1 MKLNKL
7 FLMAVM
13 GLGLFACSENELEGN
28 GPEGAQ
34 NEGTTYVGFTIDFG
48 EMGTRATTIGTTPG
62 TDVESKVTTVYALL
76 TNKDQ
81 DAIQNTYLMT
91 PYEYGETGSKKVKYM
106 FATSPG
112 TYDLYVVV
120 NPDQTDLAGTNKPT
134 KISDYLKTGVTLGV
148 ASIAAENNFMMS
160 STEETEVYI
169 QDNVS
174 ETDAK
179 NGTDATTNNFTVN
192 VERVTAKVTM
202 TCANPVLTDKSGGD
216 AGGTLNSASF
226 YLKNRAL
233 KSTRMAVST
242 PLNLDYKTE
251 GNFESPGEED
261 DATEIKLTGST
272 DKTGAN
278 PVYCLENIQANY
290 EKGGNITYVSLSTVF
305 IPSKV
310 VVCDGTDNGGAE
322 ADFKNNS
329 SVATFRVVTKG
340 TLSGA
345 YILDSELTSYKNDN
359 ENKLP
364 AGVEEVSGPYTDGE
378 CWFGP
383 IWVGEND
390 DRTSYAIERNHWYNL
405 NITGITLPG
414 SPDEIVPDPEIP
426 PHQATNVAITL
437 TVEPWTTVDRDID
450 LQ

>member
-7 FLMAVM
+7 FLLSAM
-13 GLGLFACSENELEGN
+13 GMGLFACNNNDLVEGSGLN
-28 GPEGAQ
+28 GTQE
-34 NEGTTYVGFTIDFG
+34 EGTTYVGFTIDFG

-134 KISDYLKTGVTLGV
+134 KISEYLKKGVTLGV
-148 ASIAAENNFMMS
+148 ATITTENKFMMS

-169 QDNVS
+169 QDNVTKK
-174 ETDAK
+174 EAQD
-179 NGTDATTNNFTVN
+179 GTDASTNNFTVN

-242 PLNLDYKTE
+242 PLNLDYETI
-251 GNFESPGEED
+251 GNFESPTT
-261 DATEIKLTGST
+261 ATDITL
-272 DKTGAN
+272 GASSEKASAT

-290 EKGGNITYVSLSTVF
+290 NKGGNITYASLSTVF

-322 ADFKNNS
+322 ADFKGNS

-345 YILDSELTSYKNDN
+345 YILDSELTSYKKGN

-364 AGVEEVSGPYTDGE
+364 AGVEEVSDPYTEGV

-414 SPDEIVPDPEIP
+414 SSVEIVPDPELP
-426 PHQATNVAITL
+426 PHPATNVAITL

>member
-1 MKLNKL
+1 MKLNKYL
-7 FLMAVM
+7 LMAAM
-13 GLGLFACSENELEGN
+13 GLGLIACTENDLVEGGDSN
-28 GPEGAQ
+28 GAQ
-34 NEGTTYVGFTIDFG
+34 NEGSTYVGFTIDFG
-48 EMGTRATTIGTTPG
+48 EMGTRAATIGTTPG
-62 TDVESKVTTVYALL
+62 TDAESKVTTVYALL

-120 NPDQTDLAGTNKPT
+120 NPDQADLTTTNKPT
-134 KISDYLKTGVTLGV
+134 KISDYLQKGVTLGV

-160 STEETEVYI
+160 STEKAEVYI

-174 ETDAK
+174 EKDAQD
-179 NGTDATTNNFTVN
+179 GDDASSNNFTVN

-202 TCANPVLTDKSGGD
+202 TCADPKLTDKSGGE
-216 AGGTLNSASF
+216 AGGTLESASF
-226 YLKNRAL
+226 NLKNRAL

-242 PLNLDYKTE
+242 PLSLDYSTI
-251 GNFESPGEED
+251 GNFESPGDLYSITMSE
-261 DATEIKLTGST
+261 S
-272 DKTGAN
+272 DKSKVAS
-278 PVYCLENIQANY
+278 VYCLENIQDTY
-290 EKGGNITYVSLSTVF
+290 DKQGKITYVSLSTVF

-310 VVCDGTDNGGAE
+310 VICDDTDNGGAE
-322 ADFKNNS
+322 GDFTTNS
-329 SVATFRVVTKG
+329 DVATFRVVTKG

-345 YILDSELTSYKNDN
+345 YILDEELTSYKNDN

-364 AGVEEVSGPYTDGE
+364 AGVEEVSDPYTDGV

-414 SPDEIVPDPEIP
+414 SPVEIVPDPEIP

>member
-1 MKLNKL
+1 MKLNRL
-7 FLMAVM
+7 FLLAAM
-13 GLGLFACSENELEGN
+13 GLGLFACNDNDLVEGSAPN
-28 GPEGAQ
+28 GTQE
-34 NEGTTYVGFTIDFG
+34 EGTTYVGFTIDFG
-48 EMGTRATTIGTTPG
+48 EMGTRAATIGTTPG
-62 TDVESKVTTVYALL
+62 TDAESEVTTVYALL
-76 TNKDQ
+76 TDKDG
-81 DAIQNTYLMT
+81 DDIKNTYLMT
-91 PYEYGETGSKKVKYM
+91 PYEYGETGSEKVKYM

-120 NPDQTDLAGTNKPT
+120 NPDQADLTTTNKPT
-134 KISDYLKTGVTLGV
+134 KISEYLKKGVTLGV
-148 ASIAAENNFMMS
+148 ATITTENKFMMS

-242 PLNLDYKTE
+242 PLSLDCETI
-251 GNFESPGEED
+251 GNFESPTT
-261 DATEIKLTGST
+261 ATEIKLTEST
-272 DKTGAN
+272 EKAN
-278 PVYCLENIQANY
+278 ATPVYCLENIQANY
-290 EKGGNITYVSLSTVF
+290 NKGGNITYVSLSTVF

-310 VVCDGTDNGGAE
+310 VVCDDTDNGGAE
-322 ADFKNNS
+322 ADFKDNS

-345 YILDSELTSYKNDN
+345 YILDSELTLYKNDN

-364 AGVEEVSGPYTDGE
+364 AGVEEVSDPYTNGV

-414 SPDEIVPDPEIP
+414 SPVEIVPDPEIP

>member
-1 MKLNKL
+1 MKLNKYL
-7 FLMAVM
+7 LMAAM
-13 GLGLFACSENELEGN
+13 GLGLVACTENDLVEGGDSN
-28 GPEGAQ
+28 GAQ

-48 EMGTRATTIGTTPG
+48 EMGTRAAAIGTTPG
-62 TDVESKVTTVYALL
+62 TDAESEVTTVYALL
-76 TNKDQ
+76 TDKDG
-81 DAIQNTYLMT
+81 DDIKNTYLMT
-91 PYEYGETGSKKVKYM
+91 SYEYGDTDSKKVKYM

-120 NPDQTDLAGTNKPT
+120 NPDQADLTTTNKPT
-134 KISDYLKTGVTLGV
+134 KISEYLKKGVTLGV
-148 ASIAAENNFMMS
+148 ATITTEDKFMMS

-242 PLNLDYKTE
+242 PLSLDYKTE
-251 GNFESPGEED
+251 GNFESPTT
-261 DATEIKLTGST
+261 ATDITL
-272 DKTGAN
+272 GASSEKASAT
-278 PVYCLENIQANY
+278 PVYCLENIQETY
-290 EKGGNITYVSLSTVF
+290 DKQGKITYVSLNTVF

-310 VVCDGTDNGGAE
+310 VKCDDVDNGGKDD
-322 ADFKNNS
+322 DFESNS
-329 SVATFRVVTKG
+329 NVATFRVVTKG

-364 AGVEEVSGPYTDGE
+364 AGVEEVSDPYANGV

-414 SPDEIVPDPEIP
+414 SPNEIVPDPEIP

-437 TVEPWTTVDRDID
+437 TVEPWTTVDRNID

>member
-1 MKLNKL
+1 MKLNKYL
-7 FLMAVM
+7 LMAAM
-13 GLGLFACSENELEGN
+13 GLGLVACTENDLVEGGDSN
-28 GPEGAQ
+28 GAQ

-48 EMGTRATTIGTTPG
+48 EMGTRAATIGTTPG
-62 TDVESKVTTVYALL
+62 TDAESKVTTVYALL
-76 TNKDQ
+76 TDKDG
-81 DAIQNTYLMT
+81 DDIKNTYLMT

-120 NPDQTDLAGTNKPT
+120 NPDQDNLTTTNKPT
-134 KISDYLKTGVTLGV
+134 KISKYLKEGFTLGV
-148 ASIAAENNFMMS
+148 AKITTENKFMMS
-160 STEETEVYI
+160 STEKAEVYI

-242 PLNLDYKTE
+242 PLSLDNTVE
-251 GNFESPGEED
+251 NFESPNDEITITLNESD
-261 DATEIKLTGST
+261 KANAT
-272 DKTGAN
+272 

-290 EKGGNITYVSLSTVF
+290 DKGGNITYASLSTVF

-310 VVCDGTDNGGAE
+310 VVCDNTDNGGAE
-322 ADFKNNS
+322 GVFTTNS
-329 SVATFRVVTKG
+329 DVATFRVVTKG

-345 YILDSELTSYKNDN
+345 YILDEELTSYKNDN

-364 AGVEEVSGPYTDGE
+364 AGVEEVSDPYTDGV

-414 SPDEIVPDPEIP
+414 SPSEIIPDPEIP

-437 TVEPWTTVDRDID
+437 TVDPWTTVDRNIE

>member
-1 MKLNKL
+1 MKLNKYL
-7 FLMAVM
+7 LMAAM
-13 GLGLFACSENELEGN
+13 GLGLVACTENDLVEGSDSN
-28 GPEGAQ
+28 GAQ

-48 EMGTRATTIGTTPG
+48 EMGTRATTTSTTAGTAE
-62 TDVESKVTTVYALL
+62 ESKVSTVYAILA
-76 TNKDQ
+76 NGDDVISAVKMN
-81 DAIQNTYLMT
+81 AYPENE
-91 PYEYGETGSKKVKYM
+91 PKKYM

-120 NPDQTDLAGTNKPT
+120 NPDETSINPT
-134 KISDYLKTGVTLGV
+134 SIETYLQTGVALSVT
-148 ASIAAENNFMMS
+148 SIAASDNFMMS
-160 STEETEVYI
+160 STEKAEVYI
-169 QDNVS
+169 QDNVT
-174 ETDAK
+174 EKEAQD
-179 NGTDATTNNFTVN
+179 GTDASTNNFTVN

-202 TCANPVLTDKSGGD
+202 TCADPKLTDKSGGD

-233 KSTRMAVST
+233 ISTRMAVST
-242 PLNLDYKTE
+242 PLILDIDRD
-251 GNFESPGEED
+251 FESPTT
-261 DATEIKLTGST
+261 ATEIKLTKST
-272 DKTGAN
+272 EKADAT
-278 PVYCLENIQANY
+278 PVYCLENIQETY
-290 EKGGNITYVSLSTVF
+290 DKQGKITYASLSTVF

-310 VVCDGTDNGGAE
+310 VKCDDVDNGGAE
-322 ADFKNNS
+322 GDFTTNS
-329 SVATFRVVTKG
+329 DVATFRVVTKG

-345 YILDSELTSYKNDN
+345 YILDEELTSYKNYN

-364 AGVEEVSGPYTDGE
+364 AGVEEVSDPYTDGV

-414 SPDEIVPDPEIP
+414 SPVEIVPDPEIP
-426 PHQATNVAITL
+426 PHPATNVAITL

>member
-1 MKLNKL
+1 MKLNRL
-7 FLMAVM
+7 FLLAAM
-13 GLGLFACSENELEGN
+13 GLGLFACNDNDLVEGSAPN
-28 GPEGAQ
+28 GTQE
-34 NEGTTYVGFTIDFG
+34 EGTTYVGFTIDFG

-160 STEETEVYI
+160 STEKAEVYI
-169 QDNVS
+169 QDNVT
-174 ETDAK
+174 EKEAQD
-179 NGTDATTNNFTVN
+179 GTDASTNNFTVN

-202 TCANPVLTDKSGGD
+202 TCANPILTDKSGGE
-216 AGGTLNSASF
+216 AGGTLESASF
-226 YLKNRAL
+226 NLKNRAL

-242 PLNLDYKTE
+242 PLNLDYNTS
-251 GNFESPGEED
+251 GNFDSPEDLYSITMSES
-261 DATEIKLTGST
+261 
-272 DKTGAN
+272 DKSKVAS
-278 PVYCLENIQANY
+278 VYCLENIQTNY
-290 EKGGNITYVSLSTVF
+290 DKGGNITYASLMTVF

-310 VVCDGTDNGGAE
+310 VNCDATAEVGELKEYDGGKTS
-322 ADFKNNS
+322 FY
-329 SVATFRVVTKG
+329 VVKTG
-340 TLSGA
+340 SLSGN
-345 YILDSELTSYKNDN
+345 YILKSELDAYQVKHPG
-359 ENKLP
+359 EYPK
-364 AGVEEVSGPYTDGE
+364 GVESISAEYEDGE

-414 SPDEIVPDPEIP
+414 SPAPIVPDPEIP

>member
-148 ASIAAENNFMMS
+148 ATITTENEFMMS

-242 PLNLDYKTE
+242 PLT
-251 GNFESPGEED
+251 
-261 DATEIKLTGST
+261 TEIKLTGST

-310 VVCDGTDNGGAE
+310 VNCDATAEVGELKKYEGGKTS
-322 ADFKNNS
+322 FY
-329 SVATFRVVTKG
+329 VVKTG
-340 TLSGA
+340 SLSGN
-345 YILDSELTSYKNDN
+345 YILKSELDAYQVNHPGEYPK
-359 ENKLP
+359 
-364 AGVEEVSGPYTDGE
+364 GVESISAEYEDGE

-383 IWVGEND
+383 IWVGETD
-390 DRTSYAIERNHWYNL
+390 DQSSYAIERNHWYNL

-414 SPDEIVPDPEIP
+414 SPSEIIPDPEIP

-437 TVEPWTTVDRDID
+437 TVEPWTTVDRDIN

>member
-7 FLMAVM
+7 FLLSAM
-13 GLGLFACSENELEGN
+13 GLGLFACNNNDLVEGSAPN
-28 GPEGAQ
+28 GTQE
-34 NEGTTYVGFTIDFG
+34 EGTTYVGFTIDFG
-48 EMGTRATTIGTTPG
+48 EMGTRAATIGTTPG
-62 TDVESKVTTVYALL
+62 TDAESEVTTVYALL
-76 TNKDQ
+76 TDKDG
-81 DAIQNTYLMT
+81 DDIKNTYLMT
-91 PYEYGETGSKKVKYM
+91 PYKYGETGSEKVKYM

-120 NPDQTDLAGTNKPT
+120 NPDQDNLTTTNKPT
-134 KISDYLKTGVTLGV
+134 KISKYLQEGVTLGV
-148 ASIAAENNFMMS
+148 ATITTENKFMMS

-202 TCANPVLTDKSGGD
+202 TCANPVLSDKSGGD

-242 PLNLDYKTE
+242 PLSLDNTVE
-251 GNFESPGEED
+251 NFESPNDEITITLNESD
-261 DATEIKLTGST
+261 KANAT
-272 DKTGAN
+272 

-290 EKGGNITYVSLSTVF
+290 DKGGNITYASLSTVF

-310 VVCDGTDNGGAE
+310 VVCDNTDNGGAE
-322 ADFKNNS
+322 GDFTTNS
-329 SVATFRVVTKG
+329 DVATFRVVTKG

-345 YILDSELTSYKNDN
+345 YILDEELTSYKNDN

-364 AGVEEVSGPYTDGE
+364 AGVEEVSDPYTDGV

-414 SPDEIVPDPEIP
+414 SPVEIVPDPELP
-426 PHQATNVAITL
+426 PHPATNVAITL

>member
-1 MKLNKL
+1 MKLNKYL
-7 FLMAVM
+7 LMAAM
-13 GLGLFACSENELEGN
+13 GLGLVACTENDLVEGGDSN
-28 GPEGAQ
+28 GAQ

-48 EMGTRATTIGTTPG
+48 EMGTRAATIGTTPG
-62 TDVESKVTTVYALL
+62 TDAESEVTTVYALL
-76 TNKDQ
+76 TDKDG
-81 DAIQNTYLMT
+81 DDIKNTYLMT
-91 PYEYGETGSKKVKYM
+91 AYEYGETGSEKVKYM

-120 NPDQTDLAGTNKPT
+120 NPDQADLTTTNKPT
-134 KISDYLKTGVTLGV
+134 KISEYLKKGVTLGV
-148 ASIAAENNFMMS
+148 ATIAKDENFMMS
-160 STEETEVYI
+160 STEKAEVYI

-174 ETDAK
+174 KKDAQD
-179 NGTDATTNNFTVN
+179 GDDASSNNFTVN

-202 TCANPVLTDKSGGD
+202 TCDNPALTDKSGGD

-242 PLNLDYKTE
+242 PLSLDYNID
-251 GNFESPGEED
+251 GNFESPGEDD

-290 EKGGNITYVSLSTVF
+290 EKGGNITYASLSTVF

-310 VVCDGTDNGGAE
+310 VKCDDADNGGAE
-322 ADFKNNS
+322 ADFKDNS

-345 YILDSELTSYKNDN
+345 YILDSELTSYKTGN

-364 AGVEEVSGPYTDGE
+364 AGVEEVSDPYANGV

-383 IWVGEND
+383 IWVGENGS
-390 DRTSYAIERNHWYNL
+390 SYAIERNHWYNL

-414 SPDEIVPDPEIP
+414 SPTEIVPDPEIP

>member
-7 FLMAVM
+7 FLLSAM
-13 GLGLFACSENELEGN
+13 GLGLFACNNNDLVEGSDPN
-28 GPEGAQ
+28 GTQE
-34 NEGTTYVGFTIDFG
+34 EGTTYVGFTIDFG
-48 EMGTRATTIGTTPG
+48 EMGTRAATIGTTPG
-62 TDVESKVTTVYALL
+62 TDAESEVTTVYALL
-76 TNKDQ
+76 TDKDG
-81 DAIQNTYLMT
+81 DDIKNTYLMT
-91 PYEYGETGSKKVKYM
+91 PYEYGETGSEKVKYM

-120 NPDQTDLAGTNKPT
+120 NPDQADLTTTNKPT
-134 KISDYLKTGVTLGV
+134 KISEYLKKGVTLGV
-148 ASIAAENNFMMS
+148 ATITTENKFMMS

-202 TCANPVLTDKSGGD
+202 TCANPVLTDKSGGE

-242 PLNLDYKTE
+242 PLNLDYETE
-251 GNFESPGEED
+251 GDFESPTT
-261 DATEIKLTGST
+261 ATEIKLTEST

-290 EKGGNITYVSLSTVF
+290 EKGGNITYASLSTVF

-310 VVCDGTDNGGAE
+310 VKCDDADNGGAE
-322 ADFKNNS
+322 ADFKDNS

-364 AGVEEVSGPYTDGE
+364 AGVEEVSDPYTNGV

-414 SPDEIVPDPEIP
+414 SPVEIVPDPELP
-426 PHQATNVAITL
+426 PHPATNVAITL

>member
-1 MKLNKL
+1 MKLNKYL
-7 FLMAVM
+7 LMAAM
-13 GLGLFACSENELEGN
+13 GLGLVACTENDLVEGGDSN
-28 GPEGAQ
+28 GAQ

-48 EMGTRATTIGTTPG
+48 EMGTRAATIGSTPG
-62 TDVESKVTTVYALL
+62 TDAESTVTTVYALL
-76 TNKDQ
+76 TDKDG
-81 DAIQNTYLMT
+81 DDIKNTYLMT

-120 NPDQTDLAGTNKPT
+120 NPDQDLSVEGNKPSSI
-134 KISDYLKTGVTLGV
+134 KDYLKTGKPLGV
-148 ASIAAENNFMMS
+148 ATITTEDKFMMS

-169 QDNVS
+169 QDNVT
-174 ETDAK
+174 EGEAQK
-179 NGTDATTNNFTVN
+179 GTDASTNNFTVN

-242 PLNLDYKTE
+242 PLSLDYNIE

-261 DATEIKLTGST
+261 DATKIKLTEST
-272 DKTGAN
+272 EKASAT

-290 EKGGNITYVSLSTVF
+290 NKGGNITYASLSTVF

-310 VVCDGTDNGGAE
+310 VDCDATAENGDLKEYKGDNAS
-322 ADFKNNS
+322 FY
-329 SVATFRVVTKG
+329 VVETG
-340 TLSGA
+340 SLSGN
-345 YILDSELTSYKNDN
+345 YILKSDLNTYQVNHPGEYPN
-359 ENKLP
+359 
-364 AGVEEVSGPYTDGE
+364 GVESISAEYENGE

-383 IWVGEND
+383 IWVGENGS
-390 DRTSYAIERNHWYNL
+390 SYAIERNHWYNL

-414 SPDEIVPDPEIP
+414 SPTEIKPDPGIP

-437 TVEPWTTVDRDID
+437 TVEPWTTVDRDIN
-450 LQ
+450 L

>member
-1 MKLNKL
+1 MKLNKYL
-7 FLMAVM
+7 LMAAM
-13 GLGLFACSENELEGN
+13 GLGLVACTENDLVEGGDSN
-28 GPEGAQ
+28 GAQ

-48 EMGTRATTIGTTPG
+48 EMGTRAIGTASG
-62 TDVESKVTTVYALL
+62 TAEESKVNTVYAILA
-76 TNKDQ
+76 NGNDVISAVKMN
-81 DAIQNTYLMT
+81 AYPENE
-91 PYEYGETGSKKVKYM
+91 PKKYM

-120 NPDQTDLAGTNKPT
+120 NPDETSINPT
-134 KISDYLKTGVTLGV
+134 SIETYLQTGVALSVT
-148 ASIAAENNFMMS
+148 SIAASDNFMMS
-160 STEETEVYI
+160 STEKAEVYI
-169 QDNVS
+169 QDNVT
-174 ETDAK
+174 EKEAQD
-179 NGTDATTNNFTVN
+179 GTDASTNNFTVN

-202 TCANPVLTDKSGGD
+202 TCADPKLTDKSGGD

-233 KSTRMAVST
+233 ISTRKAVST
-242 PLNLDYKTE
+242 PLILDIDRD
-251 GNFESPGEED
+251 FESPTT
-261 DATEIKLTGST
+261 ATEIKLTKST
-272 DKTGAN
+272 EKADAT
-278 PVYCLENIQANY
+278 PVYCLENIQETY
-290 EKGGNITYVSLSTVF
+290 DKQGKITYASLSTVF

-310 VVCDGTDNGGAE
+310 VKCDDADNGGAE
-322 ADFKNNS
+322 ADFKDNS

-364 AGVEEVSGPYTDGE
+364 AGVEEVSDPYANGV

-383 IWVGEND
+383 IWVGENGS
-390 DRTSYAIERNHWYNL
+390 SYAIERNHWYNL

-414 SPDEIVPDPEIP
+414 SPNEIVPDPEIP
-426 PHQATNVAITL
+426 PHPATNVAITL
-437 TVEPWTTVDRDID
+437 TVEPWTTVDRDIE

>member
-48 EMGTRATTIGTTPG
+48 EMGTRATTRSTTPG
-62 TDVESKVTTVYALL
+62 TAEESKVTTVYALL
-76 TNKDQ
+76 TDKDG
-81 DAIQNTYLMT
+81 DDIKNTYLMT

-120 NPDQTDLAGTNKPT
+120 NPDQDNLTTTNKPT
-134 KISDYLKTGVTLGV
+134 KISEYLQKGVALRV
-148 ASIAAENNFMMS
+148 ASIAVDNNFMMS

-202 TCANPVLTDKSGGD
+202 TCANPVLTDKSRGD

-251 GNFESPGEED
+251 GNFESPGEDD
-261 DATEIKLTGST
+261 DAIEIKLTEST
-272 DKTGAN
+272 DKAN
-278 PVYCLENIQANY
+278 ATPVYCLENIQETY
-290 EKGGNITYVSLSTVF
+290 DKQGKITYASLSTVF

-310 VVCDGTDNGGAE
+310 VKCDDVDNGGKDD
-322 ADFKNNS
+322 DFESNS
-329 SVATFRVVTKG
+329 DVATFRVVTKG

-345 YILDSELTSYKNDN
+345 YILESDLTAYKNSN
-359 ENKLP
+359 EDKLP
-364 AGVEEVSGPYTDGE
+364 AGVEEVSEPYTNGV

-383 IWVGEND
+383 IWVGENGS
-390 DRTSYAIERNHWYNL
+390 SYAIERNHWYNL

-414 SPDEIVPDPEIP
+414 SPSEIIPDPEIP

-437 TVEPWTTVDRDID
+437 TVEPWTTVDRDIN

>member
-7 FLMAVM
+7 FLLSAM
-13 GLGLFACSENELEGN
+13 GLGLFACNNNDLVEGSDPN
-28 GPEGAQ
+28 GTQE
-34 NEGTTYVGFTIDFG
+34 EGTTYVGFTIDFG
-48 EMGTRATTIGTTPG
+48 EMGTRAVTIGTTPG
-62 TDVESKVTTVYALL
+62 TDAESEVTTVYALL
-76 TNKDQ
+76 TDKDG
-81 DAIQNTYLMT
+81 DDIKNTYLMT
-91 PYEYGETGSKKVKYM
+91 PYEYGETGSEKVKYM

-120 NPDQTDLAGTNKPT
+120 NPDQADLTTTNKPT
-134 KISDYLKTGVTLGV
+134 KISEYLKKGVTLGV
-148 ASIAAENNFMMS
+148 ATITTENKFMMS

-169 QDNVS
+169 QDNVT
-174 ETDAK
+174 EKEAQD
-179 NGTDATTNNFTVN
+179 GTDASTNNFTVN

-242 PLNLDYKTE
+242 PLNLDYETK
-251 GNFESPGEED
+251 GNFESPTT
-261 DATEIKLTGST
+261 ATDITL
-272 DKTGAN
+272 GASSEKASAT

-290 EKGGNITYVSLSTVF
+290 NKGGNITYASLSTVF

-322 ADFKNNS
+322 ADFKGNS

-364 AGVEEVSGPYTDGE
+364 AGVEEVSDPYKNGV

-414 SPDEIVPDPEIP
+414 SPVEIVPDPELP
-426 PHQATNVAITL
+426 PHPATNVAITL

>member
-1 MKLNKL
+1 MKLNKYL
-7 FLMAVM
+7 LMAAM
-13 GLGLFACSENELEGN
+13 GLGLVACTENDLVEGGDSN
-28 GPEGAQ
+28 GAQ

-48 EMGTRATTIGTTPG
+48 EMGTRAATISTTPG
-62 TDVESKVTTVYALL
+62 TDAESEVTTVYALL

-81 DAIQNTYLMT
+81 DVIQNTYLMK
-91 PYEYGETGSKKVKYM
+91 PYKYGETGSEKVKYM

-120 NPDQTDLAGTNKPT
+120 NPDKDLSVEDNKPSS
-134 KISDYLKTGVTLGV
+134 INEYLKTGVTLGV
-148 ASIAAENNFMMS
+148 ATITTENEFMMS

-174 ETDAK
+174 KTDAK

-202 TCANPVLTDKSGGD
+202 TCANPILTDKSGGE

-226 YLKNRAL
+226 NLKNRAL

-242 PLNLDYKTE
+242 SLNLDYKTE
-251 GNFESPGEED
+251 GNFESPGDLYSITMSE
-261 DATEIKLTGST
+261 S
-272 DKTGAN
+272 DKSKVAS
-278 PVYCLENIQANY
+278 VYCLENIQANY
-290 EKGGNITYVSLSTVF
+290 DKGGNITYASLSTVF

-310 VVCDGTDNGGAE
+310 VKCDDVDNGGAK
-322 ADFKNNS
+322 ADFNDNS
-329 SVATFRVVTKG
+329 NVATFRVVTKG

-345 YILDSELTSYKNDN
+345 YILESDLTAYKNSN
-359 ENKLP
+359 EDKLP
-364 AGVEEVSGPYTDGE
+364 AGVEEVSEPYTNGV

-383 IWVGEND
+383 IWVGENGS
-390 DRTSYAIERNHWYNL
+390 SYAIERNHWYNL

-414 SPDEIVPDPEIP
+414 SPSEIIPDPEIP

-437 TVEPWTTVDRDID
+437 TVEPWTTVDRNID

>member
-1 MKLNKL
+1 MKLNKYL
-7 FLMAVM
+7 LMAAM
-13 GLGLFACSENELEGN
+13 GLGFVACTENDLVEGGDSN
-28 GPEGAQ
+28 GAQ

-48 EMGTRATTIGTTPG
+48 EMGTRAIGTASG
-62 TDVESKVTTVYALL
+62 TAEESKVSTVYAILA
-76 TNKDQ
+76 NGNDVISAVKMN
-81 DAIQNTYLMT
+81 AYPENE
-91 PYEYGETGSKKVKYM
+91 PKKYM

-120 NPDQTDLAGTNKPT
+120 NPDEESISPT
-134 KISDYLKTGVTLGV
+134 SIKDYLQTGVVLSV
-148 ASIAAENNFMMS
+148 ASIAASNNFMMS
-160 STEETEVYI
+160 STEKAEVYI
-169 QDNVS
+169 QDNVT
-174 ETDAK
+174 EEEAQE
-179 NGTDATTNNFTVN
+179 GTDASTNNFTVN

-202 TCANPVLTDKSGGD
+202 TCANPALTDKSGGD

-242 PLNLDYKTE
+242 PLSLDYNID

-290 EKGGNITYVSLSTVF
+290 EKGGNITYASLSTVF

-310 VVCDGTDNGGAE
+310 VKCDDADNGGAE
-322 ADFKNNS
+322 ADFKDNS

-359 ENKLP
+359 EDKLP
-364 AGVEEVSGPYTDGE
+364 VGVEEVSESYTNGV

-390 DRTSYAIERNHWYNL
+390 AQTSYAIERNHWYNL

-414 SPDEIVPDPEIP
+414 SPNEIVPDPEIP
-426 PHQATNVAITL
+426 PHPATNVAITL
-437 TVEPWTTVDRDID
+437 TVEPWTTVDRDIN

>member
-1 MKLNKL
+1 MKLNKYL
-7 FLMAVM
+7 LMAAM
-13 GLGLFACSENELEGN
+13 GLGLVACTENDLVEGSDSN
-28 GPEGAQ
+28 GAQ

-48 EMGTRATTIGTTPG
+48 EMGTRATTTSTTAGTAE
-62 TDVESKVTTVYALL
+62 ESKVSTVYAILA
-76 TNKDQ
+76 NGDDVISAVKMN
-81 DAIQNTYLMT
+81 AYPENE
-91 PYEYGETGSKKVKYM
+91 PKKYM

-120 NPDQTDLAGTNKPT
+120 NPDETSINPT
-134 KISDYLKTGVTLGV
+134 SIETYLQTGVALSVT
-148 ASIAAENNFMMS
+148 SIAASDNFMMS
-160 STEETEVYI
+160 STEKAEVYI
-169 QDNVS
+169 QDNVT
-174 ETDAK
+174 EKEAQD
-179 NGTDATTNNFTVN
+179 GTDASTNNFTVN

-202 TCANPVLTDKSGGD
+202 TCADPKLTDKSGGD

-233 KSTRMAVST
+233 ISTRMAVST
-242 PLNLDYKTE
+242 PLSLDYKTS
-251 GNFESPGEED
+251 GNFELSENAPT
-261 DATEIKLTGST
+261 AAIKLTGAT
-272 DKTGAN
+272 DKANAN
-278 PVYCLENIQANY
+278 PVYSLENIQANY
-290 EKGGNITYVSLSTVF
+290 NKGGNITYASLSTVF

-310 VVCDGTDNGGAE
+310 VVCDDTDNGGAE
-322 ADFKNNS
+322 ANFKDNS

-345 YILDSELTSYKNDN
+345 YILDEELTSYKNDN

-364 AGVEEVSGPYTDGE
+364 AGVEEVSDPYTDGV

-390 DRTSYAIERNHWYNL
+390 DKSSYAIERNHWYNL

-414 SPDEIVPDPEIP
+414 SPVEIVPDPEIP

>member
-1 MKLNKL
+1 MKLNRL
-7 FLMAVM
+7 FLLAAM
-13 GLGLFACSENELEGN
+13 GLGLFACNDNDLVEGSAPN
-28 GPEGAQ
+28 GTQE
-34 NEGTTYVGFTIDFG
+34 EGTTYVGFTIDFG
-48 EMGTRATTIGTTPG
+48 EMGTRAAIIGTTPG
-62 TDVESKVTTVYALL
+62 TDAESKVTTVYALL

-81 DAIQNTYLMT
+81 DVIQNTYLMT
-91 PYEYGETGSKKVKYM
+91 PYEYGETDSKKVKYM

-134 KISDYLKTGVTLGV
+134 KISEYLQKGVTLGV
-148 ASIAAENNFMMS
+148 ATIAKDENFMMS
-160 STEETEVYI
+160 STEKAEVYI

-242 PLNLDYKTE
+242 PLSLDYGTI
-251 GNFESPGEED
+251 GNFESPTT
-261 DATEIKLTGST
+261 ATDITL
-272 DKTGAN
+272 GASSEKASAT

-290 EKGGNITYVSLSTVF
+290 KKGGNITYVSLSTVF

-310 VVCDGTDNGGAE
+310 VVCDDADNGGAE
-322 ADFKNNS
+322 ADFKANS

-364 AGVEEVSGPYTDGE
+364 AGVEEVSDPYTNGV

-414 SPDEIVPDPEIP
+414 SPVEIVPDPELP
-426 PHQATNVAITL
+426 PHPATNVAITL

>member
-1 MKLNKL
+1 MKLNKYL
-7 FLMAVM
+7 LMATM
-13 GLGLFACSENELEGN
+13 GLGLIACTENDLVEGGDSN
-28 GPEGAQ
+28 GTQ
-34 NEGTTYVGFTIDFG
+34 NEGSTYVGFTIDFG

-160 STEETEVYI
+160 STEKAVVYI
-169 QDNVS
+169 QDNVT
-174 ETDAK
+174 EKEAQD
-179 NGTDATTNNFTVN
+179 GTDASTNNFTVN

-202 TCANPVLTDKSGGD
+202 TCANPILTDKSGGE

-233 KSTRMAVST
+233 KSTRMAVSAA
-242 PLNLDYKTE
+242 LNLDYNTS
-251 GNFESPGEED
+251 GNFDSPTT
-261 DATEIKLTGST
+261 ATEIKLTEST
-272 DKTGAN
+272 EKASAT

-290 EKGGNITYVSLSTVF
+290 EKGGNITYASLSTVF
-305 IPSKV
+305 IPSEV

-322 ADFKNNS
+322 ADFKDNS

-364 AGVEEVSGPYTDGE
+364 AGVEEVSDPYTNGV

-414 SPDEIVPDPEIP
+414 SPNEIVPDPEIP
-426 PHQATNVAITL
+426 PHPATNVAITL

>member
-134 KISDYLKTGVTLGV
+134 KISEYLEKGVTLGV
-148 ASIAAENNFMMS
+148 ASIATDNNFMMS
-160 STEETEVYI
+160 STEKAEVYI
-169 QDNVS
+169 QDNVT
-174 ETDAK
+174 EEEAQK
-179 NGTDATTNNFTVN
+179 GTDASTNNFTVN

-242 PLNLDYKTE
+242 PLSLDYNTV
-251 GNFESPGEED
+251 GNFDSPET
-261 DATEIKLTGST
+261 ATEIKLTGST
-272 DKTGAN
+272 EKAN
-278 PVYCLENIQANY
+278 ATPVYCLENIQADY
-290 EKGGNITYVSLSTVF
+290 DKGGNITYASLMTVF

-310 VVCDGTDNGGAE
+310 VNCDATTEVGELKEYDGGKTS
-322 ADFKNNS
+322 FY
-329 SVATFRVVTKG
+329 VVKTG
-340 TLSGA
+340 SLSGN
-345 YILDSELTSYKNDN
+345 YILKSELDAYQVNHPGEYPK
-359 ENKLP
+359 
-364 AGVEEVSGPYTDGE
+364 GVESISAEYKDGE

>member
-1 MKLNKL
+1 MKLNKYL
-7 FLMAVM
+7 LMAAM
-13 GLGLFACSENELEGN
+13 GLGLVACTENDLVEGGDSN
-28 GPEGAQ
+28 GAQ

-48 EMGTRATTIGTTPG
+48 EMGTRAATINTTPG
-62 TDVESKVTTVYALL
+62 TDAESEVTTVYALL

-81 DAIQNTYLMT
+81 DAIQNTYLMKS
-91 PYEYGETGSKKVKYM
+91 YKYGETGSEKVKYM

-120 NPDQTDLAGTNKPT
+120 NPDKDLSVEDNKPSS
-134 KISDYLKTGVTLGV
+134 INEYLKTGVPLGV
-148 ASIAAENNFMMS
+148 ATITTENNFMMS

-202 TCANPVLTDKSGGD
+202 TCANPVLTDQSGGD

-242 PLNLDYKTE
+242 PLSLDYKIE
-251 GNFESPGEED
+251 ENFESPGEDD
-261 DATEIKLTGST
+261 DAIEIKLTGST
-272 DKTGAN
+272 EKASAT

-290 EKGGNITYVSLSTVF
+290 NKGGNITYVSLSTVF

-310 VVCDGTDNGGAE
+310 VICDDTDNGGTE
-322 ADFKNNS
+322 GDFTTNS
-329 SVATFRVVTKG
+329 DVATFRVVTKG

-345 YILDSELTSYKNDN
+345 YILDSELTAYKNNNQD
-359 ENKLP
+359 KLP
-364 AGVEEVSGPYTDGE
+364 AGVEEVSEPYTNGK

-390 DRTSYAIERNHWYNL
+390 DKSSYAIERNHWYNL

-414 SPDEIVPDPEIP
+414 SPTEIKPDPEIP

-437 TVEPWTTVDRDID
+437 TVEPWTTVDRDIN
-450 LQ
+450 L